1 MAERNPEGSIDVLE
15 RHTRTIFLQRRHLLP
30 QSEVLDHKIGAPP
43 TYRSQR
49 TGADRDEEY
58 KNTEHDGVILHSLVR
73 ISSGIQVLDFI
84 GRTGFDDGQ
93 CCVVGKTVI
102 STRSARLRMPDL
114 NLI

>member
-1 MAERNPEGSIDVLE
+1 MPSSDRIGLDDDKTTGPQGPRSAERNPEGSIDVLE
-15 RHTRTIFLQRRHLLP
+15 RHTRTFFLQRRHLLS

-49 TGADRDEEY
+49 TGANRDEEN
-58 KNTEHDGVILHSLVR
+58 KDTEHDGGILHSLAR

-93 CCVVGKTVI
+93 
-102 STRSARLRMPDL
+102 P
-114 NLI
+114 